1 MISESQTAVIKA
13 LSNPKTYAH
22 HAAEIKI
29 RQSHIALL
37 FLAGDK
43 AYKLKRAVLYP
54 EADLSTREKRRLACV
69 HEMKRSVVYAPG
81 LVEKIESVR
90 RLSDGRIV
98 LGGTQG
104 EEVDTVLVMKR
115 ISDKEL
121 LSNMLPSPAFDRFEA
136 MDLAEKLADL
146 HKKAKVLK
154 NKWGVD
160 TIKRI
165 ILENES
171 VLSCF
176 CPDIFDKKE
185 VDKLTRNSLAALAE
199 QGSLIRMRQKAGCV
213 RKCHGDLLLSNI
225 AYSDHQFLFFS
236 PIEYNE
242 NLCCIDTLYDL
253 ADVLMDLEA
262 HGQRRLTN
270 ILFNHYMAYTNDIGG
285 YPLLPLY
292 QALRAANRAAVSAK
306 KSTLMHGWDRRRTIR
321 EARRYFNLANGFV
334 SGCCPVLIACGGLS
348 GSGKS
353 RVARELGGLLDPAP
367 GAVILRDD
375 IVKKQIMG
383 LAPHQTLDKA
393 CDTPAFEEVVY
404 DVLRGQAEMALS
416 VGSCVILDALFYNP
430 AERQAVENMAAE
442 NGIPFVGLW
451 MEAPLAVRAKR
462 VETRLRNPSDVKEK
476 EELDRQLRL
485 KLGPISWHK
494 IMTDGPKE
502 KTVQRALH
510 LVKKEVKKFRR

>member
-165 ILENES
+165 ILESES

-213 RKCHGDLLLSNI
+213 RK
-225 AYSDHQFLFFS
+225 
-236 PIEYNE
+236 
-242 NLCCIDTLYDL
+242 
-253 ADVLMDLEA
+253 
-262 HGQRRLTN
+262 
-270 ILFNHYMAYTNDIGG
+270 
-285 YPLLPLY
+285 
-292 QALRAANRAAVSAK
+292 
-306 KSTLMHGWDRRRTIR
+306 
-321 EARRYFNLANGFV
+321 
-334 SGCCPVLIACGGLS
+334 
-348 GSGKS
+348 
-353 RVARELGGLLDPAP
+353 
-367 GAVILRDD
+367 
-375 IVKKQIMG
+375 
-383 LAPHQTLDKA
+383 
-393 CDTPAFEEVVY
+393 
-404 DVLRGQAEMALS
+404 
-416 VGSCVILDALFYNP
+416 
-430 AERQAVENMAAE
+430 
-442 NGIPFVGLW
+442 
-451 MEAPLAVRAKR
+451 
-462 VETRLRNPSDVKEK
+462 
-476 EELDRQLRL
+476 
-485 KLGPISWHK
+485 
-494 IMTDGPKE
+494 
-502 KTVQRALH
+502 
-510 LVKKEVKKFRR
+510 